1 MNKQEVVITGMG
13 LITPL
18 GNNLAENWE
27 NLKRLKTGIAH
38 YPKEGLPSSLQYMG
52 KVNECRLP
60 DSIPHKLMGQAKFL
74 NRGALLGFLSAYET
88 ITQPDIRLSDIPPG
102 RRALYVAS
110 GDFTNV
116 GYDFMYPAMKDAT
129 GDKWEKIDSERL
141 NQSALDKVNPFF
153 LLESLN
159 NNLFSFLSAYLEF
172 MGPGTSLASLSPCG
186 GHALELA
193 CRSIRSNKA
202 DLALAVGYGNWITE
216 IPLYEIETLG
226 ILSEGTKGAR
236 SFRPFDRHRDGFIP
250 GEGGAAL
257 LLESADRARQRG
269 AEIIGTIKGLAN
281 CTEFS
286 QGKGF
291 SVPQKVSKRSMEL
304 AIKDAGCGISDIAF
318 INPHGSG
325 TRKGD
330 RSELSS
336 IMDVLHPENVAVP
349 LCGLKPYTGHMGAAS
364 DIAEIIFGIKGVK
377 DRIVP
382 ATLNFE
388 GAERE
393 FSELNISNSHQPC
406 AKPYFL
412 SVSYGIGGQ
421 SSAVVVE
428 VD

>member
-1 MNKQEVVITGMG
+1 MKKQEVVITSMG
-13 LITPL
+13 LITSL
-18 GNNLAENWE
+18 GRNLAENWE
-27 NLKRLKTGIAH
+27 NLKGMKTGIAH
-38 YPKEGLPSSLQYMG
+38 YPEAELPNFLQYMG
-52 KVNECRLP
+52 KVAECRLP
-60 DSIPHKLMGQAKFL
+60 DDIPHKLMGQAKFL
-74 NRGALLGFLSAYET
+74 NRGALLGFLAVYET
-88 ITQPDIRLSDIPPG
+88 ITHPDIGLSDIPPG
-102 RRALYVAS
+102 RRALYIAS
-110 GDFTNV
+110 GDFTKV
-116 GYDFMYPAMKDAT
+116 GYDFMYPALKAATDNKWKD
-129 GDKWEKIDSERL
+129 IDFQKL
-141 NQSALDKVNPFF
+141 NQAVLDKVNPFF
-153 LLESLN
+153 LLEALN

-172 MGPGTSLASLSPCG
+172 MGPSTSLASLSPCG

-193 CRSIRSNKA
+193 CRSIRNNNA
-202 DLALAVGYGNWITE
+202 DVALAVGYGNWITE

-226 ILSEGTKGAR
+226 LLSEGTKGIR

-250 GEGGAAL
+250 GEGGAAI

-269 AEIIGTIKGLAN
+269 AKIIGKIRGLAN

-286 QGKGF
+286 PGKGF
-291 SVPQKVSKRSMEL
+291 SVPQKVSKRSLDL
-304 AIKDAGCGISDIAF
+304 AIKDAGCSISDIAF

-336 IMDVLHPENVAVP
+336 IMDVLHPENMALP

-364 DIAEIIFGIKGVK
+364 DIAEIIFGIKGLK

-388 GAERE
+388 SSEKE
-393 FSELNISNSHQPC
+393 FSELRISNSHQVC
-406 AKPYFL
+406 NADKFL

-428 VD
+428 VN

>member
-18 GNNLAENWE
+18 GKNLAENWD
-27 NLKRLKTGIAH
+27 NLKEKKTGLAFYH
-38 YPKEGLPSSLQYMG
+38 DDRLPDFLHYMG
-52 KVNECRLP
+52 KVSDCRLP
-60 DSIPHKLMGQAKFL
+60 DDLPHKLRGQAKFL

-88 ITQPDIRLSDIPPG
+88 ITHSDLSISDTLPE

-110 GDFTNV
+110 GDFTKA
-116 GYDFMYPAMKDAT
+116 GHDFMYPALKEASCNKWKD
-129 GDKWEKIDSERL
+129 IDPQKL
-141 NQSALDKVNPFF
+141 NQAALEKVNPFF

-172 MGPGTSLASLSPCG
+172 MGPNTSLASLSPCG

-193 CRSIRSNKA
+193 CRSIRNNKA
-202 DLALAVGYGNWITE
+202 DIALAVGYGNWITE

-226 ILSEGTKGAR
+226 LLSKSAAR
-236 SFRPFDRHRDGFIP
+236 PHSFRPFDRHRDGFIP

-257 LLESADRARQRG
+257 FLESAARAKQRG
-269 AEIIGTIKGLAN
+269 AHIIGRIRGLAN
-281 CTEFS
+281 YTEFS

-291 SVPQKVSKRSMEL
+291 SVPEKVSRRSMEL
-304 AIKDAGCGISDIAF
+304 ALKEAGGSIGDIAF
-318 INPHGSG
+318 INPHGSA
-325 TRKGD
+325 TQKGD
-330 RSELSS
+330 RSELRS
-336 IMDVLHPENVAVP
+336 IMDVIYPENPDLP
-349 LCGLKPYTGHMGAAS
+349 LCGMKPYTGHMGAAS
-364 DIAEIIFGIKGVK
+364 DIAEIIFGIKGIK

-388 GAERE
+388 NAEKE
-393 FSELNISNSHQPC
+393 FSGLNISNNHQAC
-406 AKPYFL
+406 VKNNFL

-428 VD
+428 VN